1 MTPGSGEQSE
11 TSAAHA
17 PLTGLTVVEIG
28 HSVAAP
34 FAGQVLADLGARVLK
49 VENPHRGDDAR
60 GWGPPF
66 WQGMATVFQSVNRN
80 KGSSAVDLKN
90 PQERGK
96 LADFIVVEADIVLQ
110 NMRAGLLASL
120 DLDAASLRARN
131 PRLIYCNLSAFG
143 AKGPLAGRPGYDP
156 LMQAFGG
163 IMSVTGNEGEPP
175 VRVGVS
181 IVDQGAGMWAVIG
194 ILAAL
199 QRRNATGEGCEVD
212 TSLYETALSW
222 IGAASAGYQATGRTP
237 PRRGSE
243 NPSLVPYKV
252 FNASDGDL
260 VIAAGNDNLFRKL
273 AHALGRP
280 DWMEDERFATNPA
293 RVVNRVV
300 VNEAVQ
306 AMVGTRTRAELCA
319 LLDEVD
325 VPVAPLQSVDQV
337 LAHPQ
342 TQALD
347 MFQQAPDADMRLMGS
362 PLSFDGRRP
371 EFKSRPPELG
381 SHTEAI
387 LGVKPP
393 PPSDE

>member
-1 MTPGSGEQSE
+1 MDSSFGEE
-11 TSAAHA
+11 PEAGAAQA
-17 PLTGLTVVEIG
+17 PLQGLTVVEIG

-49 VENPHRGDDAR
+49 VENPQRGDDAR

-66 WQGMATVFQSVNRN
+66 WNGMATVFQSVNRN
-80 KGSSAVDLKN
+80 KLSAAIDLKN
-90 PQERGK
+90 PVERDS
-96 LADFIVVEADIVLQ
+96 LASFIVEEADIVVQ
-110 NMRAGLLASL
+110 NMRAGLLANL
-120 DLDAASLRARN
+120 GLDATSLRARN
-131 PRLIYCNLSAFG
+131 PRLIYCNLGAFG
-143 AKGPLAGRPGYDP
+143 ATGPLAGRPGYDP

-199 QRRNATGEGCEVD
+199 QRRNATGLGCEVD
-212 TSLYETALSW
+212 TSLFETALSW
-222 IGAASAGYQATGRTP
+222 IGAASAGYQATGRIP

-252 FNASDGDL
+252 FQASDGDL

-280 DWMEDERFATNPA
+280 DWLEDERFATNPA
-293 RVVNRVV
+293 RVMNRVV

-306 AMVGTRTRAELCA
+306 TMVGALSRAEVCA
-319 LLDEVD
+319 LLDQVD
-325 VPVAPLQSVDQV
+325 VPVAPLQSIDQV

-347 MFQQAPDADMRLMGS
+347 MFQQAPDLDLRLMGS
-362 PLSFDGRRP
+362 PLSFDGKRP
-371 EFKSRPPELG
+371 QFRSLPPELG
-381 SHTEAI
+381 ADTEAI
-387 LGVKPP
+387 LGPKNRKG
-393 PPSDE
+393 

>member
-1 MTPGSGEQSE
+1 MNSSFGEE
-11 TSAAHA
+11 PEAGAAQA
-17 PLTGLTVVEIG
+17 PLQGLTVVEIG

-49 VENPHRGDDAR
+49 VENPQRGDDAR

-66 WQGMATVFQSVNRN
+66 WNGMATVFQSVNRN
-80 KGSSAVDLKN
+80 KLSAAIDLKN
-90 PQERGK
+90 PVERDS
-96 LADFIVVEADIVLQ
+96 LASFIVEEADIVVQ
-110 NMRAGLLASL
+110 NMRAGLLAKL
-120 DLDAASLRARN
+120 GLDAASLRARN
-131 PRLIYCNLSAFG
+131 PRLIYCNLGAFG
-143 AKGPLAGRPGYDP
+143 ATGPLAGRPGYDP

-199 QRRNATGEGCEVD
+199 QRRNATGLGCEVD
-212 TSLYETALSW
+212 TSLFETALSW
-222 IGAASAGYQATGRTP
+222 IGAASAGYQATGRIP

-252 FNASDGDL
+252 FQASDGDL

-280 DWMEDERFATNPA
+280 DWLDDERFATNPA
-293 RVVNRVV
+293 RVMNRVV

-306 AMVGTRTRAELCA
+306 AMVGALSRAEVCA
-319 LLDEVD
+319 LLDQVD

-347 MFQQAPDADMRLMGS
+347 MFQQAPDLDLRLMGS
-362 PLSFDGRRP
+362 PLSFDGKRP
-371 EFKSRPPELG
+371 QFRSLPPELG
-381 SHTEAI
+381 ADTEAI
-387 LGVKPP
+387 LGPK
-393 PPSDE
+393 DRKG

>member
-1 MTPGSGEQSE
+1 MDSRLGEEPGAC
-11 TSAAHA
+11 AAQA
-17 PLTGLTVVEIG
+17 PLQGLTVVEIG

-49 VENPHRGDDAR
+49 VENPQRGDDAR

-66 WQGMATVFQSVNRN
+66 WNGMATVFQSVNRN
-80 KGSSAVDLKN
+80 KLSTAIDLKN
-90 PQERGK
+90 PVERDT
-96 LADFIVVEADIVLQ
+96 LASFIVEEADIVVQ
-110 NMRAGLLASL
+110 NMRAGLLANL
-120 DLDAASLRARN
+120 GLDAASLRARN
-131 PRLIYCNLSAFG
+131 PRLIYCNLGAFG
-143 AKGPLAGRPGYDP
+143 ATGPLAGRPGYDP

-194 ILAAL
+194 VLAAL
-199 QRRNATGEGCEVD
+199 QRRHATGLGCEVD
-212 TSLYETALSW
+212 TSLFETALSW
-222 IGAASAGYQATGRTP
+222 IGAASAGYQATGRIP

-252 FNASDGDL
+252 FQASDGDL

-280 DWMEDERFATNPA
+280 DWLDDERFATNPA
-293 RVVNRVV
+293 RVMNRVV

-306 AMVGTRTRAELCA
+306 AMVGARSRAEICA
-319 LLDEVD
+319 LLDQVD

-347 MFQQAPDADMRLMGS
+347 MFQQSPDADLRLMGS
-362 PLSFDGRRP
+362 PLSFDGKRP
-371 EFKSRPPELG
+371 QFRSLPPELG
-381 SHTEAI
+381 ADTAAI
-387 LGVKPP
+387 MGPRDAKT
-393 PPSDE
+393 

>member
-1 MTPGSGEQSE
+1 MDSSSGEEARTQ
-11 TSAAHA
+11 AAQA
-17 PLTGLTVVEIG
+17 PLKGLTVVEIG

-49 VENPHRGDDAR
+49 VENPQRGDDAR

-66 WQGMATVFQSVNRN
+66 WNGMATVFQSVNRN
-80 KGSSAVDLKN
+80 KLSAAIDLKN
-90 PQERGK
+90 PVERET
-96 LADFIVVEADIVLQ
+96 LASFIVEEADIVVQ
-110 NMRAGLLASL
+110 NMRAGLLAPL
-120 DLDAASLRARN
+120 GLDAASLRARN
-131 PRLIYCNLSAFG
+131 PRLIYCNLGAFG
-143 AKGPLAGRPGYDP
+143 ATGPLAGRPGYDP

-181 IVDQGAGMWAVIG
+181 IIDQGAGMWAVIG

-199 QRRNATGEGCEVD
+199 QRRNATGLGCEVD

-252 FNASDGDL
+252 FQACDGDL

-280 DWMEDERFATNPA
+280 DWLDDERFATNPA
-293 RVVNRVV
+293 RVMNRVV
-300 VNEAVQ
+300 VNAAVQ
-306 AMVGTRTRAELCA
+306 AMVGARSRAEICA
-319 LLDEVD
+319 LLDQVD
-325 VPVAPLQSVDQV
+325 VPVAPLQSIDQV

-342 TQALD
+342 TEALD
-347 MFQQAPDADMRLMGS
+347 MFQQAPDADLRLMGS
-362 PLSFDGRRP
+362 PLSFDGKRP
-371 EFKSRPPELG
+371 QFRSLPPELG
-381 SHTEAI
+381 ADTASIMGPRDAKT
-387 LGVKPP
+387 
-393 PPSDE
+393 

>member
-1 MTPGSGEQSE
+1 MDSSFGEE
-11 TSAAHA
+11 PEAGAAQA
-17 PLTGLTVVEIG
+17 PLQGLTVVEIG

-49 VENPHRGDDAR
+49 VENPQRGDDAR

-66 WQGMATVFQSVNRN
+66 WNGMATVFQSVNRN
-80 KGSSAVDLKN
+80 KLSAAIDLKN
-90 PQERGK
+90 PVERDS
-96 LADFIVVEADIVLQ
+96 LASFIVEEADIVVQ
-110 NMRAGLLASL
+110 NMRAGLLAKL
-120 DLDAASLRARN
+120 GLDAASLRARN
-131 PRLIYCNLSAFG
+131 PRLIYCNLGAFG
-143 AKGPLAGRPGYDP
+143 ATGPLAGRPGYDP

-199 QRRNATGEGCEVD
+199 QRRNATGLGCEVD
-212 TSLYETALSW
+212 TSLFETALSW
-222 IGAASAGYQATGRTP
+222 IGAASAGYQATGRIP

-252 FNASDGDL
+252 FQASDGDL

-280 DWMEDERFATNPA
+280 DWLEDERFATNPA
-293 RVVNRVV
+293 RVMNRVV

-306 AMVGTRTRAELCA
+306 TMVGALSRAEVCA
-319 LLDEVD
+319 LLDQVD
-325 VPVAPLQSVDQV
+325 VPVAPLQSIDQV

-347 MFQQAPDADMRLMGS
+347 MFQQAPDLDLRLMGS
-362 PLSFDGRRP
+362 PLSFDGKRP
-371 EFKSRPPELG
+371 QFRSLPPELG
-381 SHTEAI
+381 ADTEAI
-387 LGVKPP
+387 LGPKNRKG
-393 PPSDE
+393 

>member
-1 MTPGSGEQSE
+1 LNADNVALQAYTQAQLASGKAVGTIDTGSG
-11 TSAAHA
+11 TSAY
-17 PLTGLTVVEIG
+17 
-28 HSVAAP
+28 
-34 FAGQVLADLGARVLK
+34 
-49 VENPHRGDDAR
+49 
-60 GWGPPF
+60 
-66 WQGMATVFQSVNRN
+66 

-96 LADFIVVEADIVLQ
+96 LADFIVSEADIVLQ

-273 AHALGRP
+273 AHALGRH

-306 AMVGTRTRAELCA
+306 AAAME
-319 LLDEVD
+319 
-325 VPVAPLQSVDQV
+325 PI
-337 LAHPQ
+337 
-342 TQALD
+342 
-347 MFQQAPDADMRLMGS
+347 
-362 PLSFDGRRP
+362 RP
-371 EFKSRPPELG
+371 AR
-381 SHTEAI
+381 
-387 LGVKPP
+387 
-393 PPSDE
+393 

>member
-1 MTPGSGEQSE
+1 MDSSSGQEPQAQ
-11 TSAAHA
+11 AAQA
-17 PLTGLTVVEIG
+17 PLKGLTVVEIG

-49 VENPHRGDDAR
+49 VENPLRGDDAR

-66 WQGMATVFQSVNRN
+66 WRGMATVFQSVNRN
-80 KGSSAVDLKN
+80 KLSAAVDLKN
-90 PQERGK
+90 PVERET
-96 LADFIVVEADIVLQ
+96 LATFIVEEADIVVQ

-120 DLDAASLRARN
+120 GLDAASLRARN
-131 PRLIYCNLSAFG
+131 PRLIYCNLGAFG
-143 AKGPLAGRPGYDP
+143 ATGPLAGRPGYDP

-199 QRRNATGEGCEVD
+199 QRRNATGLGCEVD

-252 FNASDGDL
+252 FQASDGDL

-280 DWMEDERFATNPA
+280 DWLDDERFATNPA

-306 AMVGTRTRAELCA
+306 AMVGTRSRAEICA
-319 LLDEVD
+319 LLDQVD
-325 VPVAPLQSVDQV
+325 VPVAPLQSIDQV

-347 MFQQAPDADMRLMGS
+347 MFQKAPDLDLRLMGS
-362 PLSFDGRRP
+362 PLSFDGERP
-371 EFKSRPPELG
+371 QFLSLPPELG
-381 SHTEAI
+381 ADTEAI
-387 LGVKPP
+387 LGPK
-393 PPSDE
+393 DRKN

>member
-1 MTPGSGEQSE
+1 MDSSFGEE
-11 TSAAHA
+11 PEAGAAQA
-17 PLTGLTVVEIG
+17 PLQGLTVVEIG

-49 VENPHRGDDAR
+49 VENPQRGDDAR

-66 WQGMATVFQSVNRN
+66 WNGMATVFQSVNRN
-80 KGSSAVDLKN
+80 KLSTAIDLKD
-90 PQERGK
+90 PVERET
-96 LADFIVVEADIVLQ
+96 LATFIVEEADIVVQ
-110 NMRAGLLASL
+110 NMRAGLLANL
-120 DLDAASLRARN
+120 GLDATSLRARN
-131 PRLIYCNLSAFG
+131 PRLIYCNLGAFG
-143 AKGPLAGRPGYDP
+143 ATGPLAGRPGYDP

-199 QRRNATGEGCEVD
+199 QRRNATGLGCEVD
-212 TSLYETALSW
+212 TSLFETALSW
-222 IGAASAGYQATGRTP
+222 IGAASAGYQATGRIP

-252 FNASDGDL
+252 FQASDGDL

-280 DWMEDERFATNPA
+280 DWLDDERFATNPA

-306 AMVGTRTRAELCA
+306 AMVGALSRAEVCA
-319 LLDEVD
+319 LLDQVD

-347 MFQQAPDADMRLMGS
+347 MFQQAPDADLRLMGS
-362 PLSFDGRRP
+362 PLSFDGKRP
-371 EFKSRPPELG
+371 QFRSLPPELG
-381 SHTEAI
+381 ADTAAI
-387 LGVKPP
+387 MDPKGAKT
-393 PPSDE
+393 

>member
-1 MTPGSGEQSE
+1 MESRHGDEPGAC
-11 TSAAHA
+11 AAQA

-49 VENPHRGDDAR
+49 VENPQRGDDAR

-66 WQGMATVFQSVNRN
+66 WNGMATVFQSVNRN
-80 KGSSAVDLKN
+80 KLSTAIDLKN
-90 PQERGK
+90 PVERET
-96 LADFIVVEADIVLQ
+96 LASFIVEEADIVVQ

-120 DLDAASLRARN
+120 GLDAASLRARN
-131 PRLIYCNLSAFG
+131 PRLIYCNLGAFG
-143 AKGPLAGRPGYDP
+143 ATGPLAGRPGYDP

-199 QRRNATGEGCEVD
+199 QRRNATGLGCEVD
-212 TSLYETALSW
+212 TSLFETALSW

-252 FNASDGDL
+252 FHASDGDL

-273 AHALGRP
+273 AQALGRP
-280 DWMEDERFATNPA
+280 DWLDDERFATNPA

-306 AMVGTRTRAELCA
+306 AAVGALSRAEVCA
-319 LLDEVD
+319 LLDQVD

-342 TQALD
+342 THALD
-347 MFQQAPDADMRLMGS
+347 MFQQAPDADLRLMGS
-362 PLSFDGRRP
+362 PLSFDGTRP
-371 EFKSRPPELG
+371 QFRSLPPELG
-381 SHTEAI
+381 ADTEAI
-387 LGVKPP
+387 LGPK
-393 PPSDE
+393 DRKG